1 MGETDSMAAGVE
13 SAWVLRVLGVDVVG
27 LDTGLH
33 DPRNDEPAITV
44 ELPALDAMTGWM
56 VARASAVASLQSL
69 EQAFR
74 DSGDP
79 DADVGIILL
88 RAVRANLTPEPAE
101 ARQVAELEAYL
112 GTDDIIAEAEVPNG
126 FGVEVSLR
134 VPLLAALA
142 RLRADQGGDRA

>member
-1 MGETDSMAAGVE
+1 MASDMAA
-13 SAWVLRVLGVDVVG
+13 AWVLRVLGVDVDG
-27 LDTGLH
+27 PDAGLH
-33 DPRNDEPAITV
+33 DPRNDEAVPLV
-44 ELPALDAMTGWM
+44 EPPVLDAMTGWV
-56 VARASAVASLQSL
+56 VARAGAVASLQSL

-74 DSGDP
+74 GSGDP
-79 DADVGIILL
+79 DADAGIILL
-88 RAVRANLTPEPAE
+88 RAIRANLTPEPAE